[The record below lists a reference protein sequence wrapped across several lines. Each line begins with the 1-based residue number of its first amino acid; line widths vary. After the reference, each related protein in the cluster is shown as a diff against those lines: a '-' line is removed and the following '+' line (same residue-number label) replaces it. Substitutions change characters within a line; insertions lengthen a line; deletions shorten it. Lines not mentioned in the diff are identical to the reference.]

1 MKYYNLV
8 IILLID
14 PFYSYSM
21 SSQMQFQ
28 TASPPDPPTNL
39 TVCSTTCHAIKICW
53 DPPIPHGSELV
64 AVRVDCHQ
72 LNVEKPVHIFKEL
85 TADIKSCII
94 DNLSE
99 KTNYRISVTAITEE
113 YFINHKIKE
122 LKQLPRLILDNAP
135 WLPSA
140 SVEAMT
146 SGTDPATNLEWKPK
160 PDKSINIHWRS
171 AKVYGTNRMINQV
184 LCHQELDPNNITWPA
199 VRVPL
204 PVNVKSHKLLNLR
217 VGSKYKIWVE
227 TVVQIKVN
235 IDSDTM
241 CMVQFDLE
249 NEHAD
254 AEFKI
259 DHFKELKDS
268 RCTNV
273 VSESLFLRVPA
284 PCEPVT
290 VHLSGYTSET
300 IDIYW
305 AKPNLHSQ
313 HRDPENGDQKLNL
326 YRHLIGYRLEVNGI
340 RQRSIAPNETICT
353 LTKCRPQNTY
363 NIVIVALT
371 CLSTAMQS
379 RDPRVE
385 NEVDINEI
393 DESYS
398 APIQVKL
405 FGNDRENQVTFL
417 AARHEYVNDGELNDE
432 NQNGR
437 IVVEWSSKSTKGI
450 TGYTLNWFC
459 VQEAKSQSQSCDAKA
474 GKAFITV
481 LKQK

>member
-1 MKYYNLV
+1 
-8 IILLID
+8 
-14 PFYSYSM
+14 
-21 SSQMQFQ
+21 
-28 TASPPDPPTNL
+28 
-39 TVCSTTCHAIKICW
+39 
-53 DPPIPHGSELV
+53 V

-85 TADIKSCII
+85 TADIKTCVV

-122 LKQLPRLILDNAP
+122 LKQLPRLVLDNAP

-146 SGTDPATNLEWKPK
+146 SGTDPATSLEWKPK
-160 PDKSINIHWRS
+160 ADKSINIHWRL
-171 AKVYGTNRMINQV
+171 AKAYGTNRIVNQV
-184 LCHQELDPNNITWPA
+184 LCHQELDPNNVTWPA
-199 VRVPL
+199 VRTPL
-204 PVNVKSHKLLNLR
+204 PAAIKAHKLGNVR
-217 VGSKYKIWVE
+217 VGSRYKIWVE
-227 TVVQIKVN
+227 TVVLIKVN
-235 IDSDTM
+235 IDAETM
-241 CMVQFDLE
+241 CLVQFDME

-254 AEFKI
+254 AEFKV

-268 RCTNV
+268 RCTSV
-273 VSESLFLRVPA
+273 VSEPLFLRIPA
-284 PCEPVT
+284 PCEAVT
-290 VHLSGYTSET
+290 VHLAGYTSET

-305 AKPNLHSQ
+305 AKPSLHSS
-313 HRDPENGDQKLNL
+313 HRDPENTDQKQHL

-353 LTKCRPQNTY
+353 LTKCRPANTY
-363 NIVIVALT
+363 NVVIVALT

-398 APIQVKL
+398 VPIQVRL
-405 FGNDRENQVTFL
+405 FPSDRENQVTTL
-417 AARHEYVNDGELNDE
+417 CARHELVNDPSLKEE
-432 NQNGR
+432 SQNGR
-437 IVVEWSSKSTKGI
+437 IVVEWSSKSNKGI
-450 TGYTLNWFC
+450 SSYTLNWFC
-459 VQEAKSQSQSCDAKA
+459 LQEGTSQSQTCDSSID
-474 GKAFITV
+474 KAFISV